1 MSERPFRPHPNP
13 APRPDRPKATAPAA
27 RLPAIGPDK
36 AHELAIAGL
45 SWMAADPERL
55 DRFLALS
62 GLDHGTI
69 RAAASQPG
77 FLSAVLDHIAFDEPS
92 LLAFAAEIGEA
103 PETVAAARALLSGPS
118 LWDTP

>member
-1 MSERPFRPHPNP
+1 
-13 APRPDRPKATAPAA
+13 
-27 RLPAIGPDK
+27 
-36 AHELAIAGL
+36 
-45 SWMAADPERL
+45 MAADPERL

-62 GLDHGTI
+62 GLDHGSI
-69 RAAASQPG
+69 RAAAGQPG

-103 PETVAAARALLSGPS
+103 PETIAAARALLSGPA

>member
-1 MSERPFRPHPNP
+1 
-13 APRPDRPKATAPAA
+13 
-27 RLPAIGPDK
+27 
-36 AHELAIAGL
+36 
-45 SWMAADPERL
+45 MAADPERL

-62 GLDHGTI
+62 GLDHGSI

-103 PETVAAARALLSGPS
+103 PETIAAARALLSGPS

>member
-1 MSERPFRPHPNP
+1 V
-13 APRPDRPKATAPAA
+13 
-27 RLPAIGPDK
+27 L
-36 AHELAIAGL
+36 
-45 SWMAADPERL
+45 
-55 DRFLALS
+55 LALMALQFRRYAGS
-62 GLDHGTI
+62 QVFAFDFGGSI

-103 PETVAAARALLSGPS
+103 PETIAAARALLSGPS